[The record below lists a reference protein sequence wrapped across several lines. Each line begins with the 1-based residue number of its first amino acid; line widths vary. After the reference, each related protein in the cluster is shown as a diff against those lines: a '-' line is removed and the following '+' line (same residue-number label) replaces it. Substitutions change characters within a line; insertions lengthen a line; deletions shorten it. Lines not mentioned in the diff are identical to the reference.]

1 MAVTEIFNIEK
12 NGVGVGQLADSTGT
26 TTNPKLTVNLPTTL
40 KLPVTAKNIE
50 LGDGWHALT
59 LSSGVTAGSPAGIS
73 AYGGGLAY
81 RVEGGNHVYISGNVS
96 FPAVNYEGR
105 ELATGIPAAYCPANI
120 CYGIGFGEN
129 STGSNYKRTFVQ
141 FYVTTD
147 GKIRC
152 DKTAMIGAT
161 SDLTSISSSAKMSW
175 CDLHLDYWID

>member
-96 FPAVNYEGR
+96 FPAVDYDSQGR
-105 ELATGIPAAYCPANI
+105 VLATGIPAAYRPANI
-120 CYGIGFGEN
+120 CYGMGFGEN
-129 STGSNYKRTFVQ
+129 SGNNYKRTFVQ
-141 FYVTTD
+141 FYVNTN
-147 GKIRC
+147 GEIKC
-152 DKTAMIGAT
+152 DKTAVIGAGAA
-161 SDLTSISSSAKMSW
+161 LTSNISW